1 MCERYPGYLFG
12 GTPVSSWDRSFNSLE
27 NQIQQQ
33 YRGRAGAGARCWG
46 SMSEGGGVS
55 AAGGDSCKTN
65 LIVNY
70 LPQTMTEKD
79 LYAMFMTIGPIESC
93 RVMKDFKT
101 GYSYGF
107 GFVNFTREE
116 DAARAI
122 DTFNGYQLR
131 NKRLK
136 VSYARPSGDDIKDTN
151 LYVTNLPRAI
161 TEEQLE
167 TIFGKYGRIVQK
179 HILRDKSNGTPR
191 GVAFVRFDKREE
203 AQEAIAALNNVI
215 PEGGTEPLSVKP
227 TSSDAVYR
235 RGVSRA
241 NSRLRLHSDTMVRA
255 RLTSLGAHGRS
266 SVPPTTLERQPCVAE
281 EHGKQKAAY
290 YAGWAAGFHHNRG
303 DYAWTC
309 GNCMMPDPWE
319 RFSSPPLPG
328 SHPTTPRNGCRPGV
342 CVNNRVYPP
351 NYVGKGASRASRGR
365 NLPWAPNYGAE
376 ERYKGQRCRNA
387 PTPYW

>member
-1 MCERYPGYLFG
+1 MSDRYPGYLFG

-33 YRGRAGAGARCWG
+33 YLGRHGVRRWG
-46 SMSEGGGVS
+46 SMSEGG
-55 AAGGDSCKTN
+55 ACAGRTN

-70 LPQTMTEKD
+70 LPQSVAEKD
-79 LYAMFMTIGPIESC
+79 LYAMFTSVGPVESC

-107 GFVNFTREE
+107 GFVNFAREE

-179 HILRDKSNGTPR
+179 HILRDKNNGTPR
-191 GVAFVRFDKREE
+191 GVAFVRYDKREE

-215 PEGGTEPLSVKP
+215 PEGGTEPLSVK
-227 TSSDAVYR
+227 
-235 RGVSRA
+235 
-241 NSRLRLHSDTMVRA
+241 
-255 RLTSLGAHGRS
+255 
-266 SVPPTTLERQPCVAE
+266 VAE

-303 DYAWTC
+303 DYAWNSC
-309 GNCMMPDPWE
+309 NGCVGPDMWDP
-319 RFSSPPLPG
+319 FPSPPLGG
-328 SHPTTPRNGCRPGV
+328 SHPSTPRSACRPPP
-342 CVNNRVYPP
+342 CPNTRAYP
-351 NYVGKGASRASRGR
+351 NYLPGKGPRPGRGGR
-365 NLPWAPNYGAE
+365 NPPWAPGFD
-376 ERYKGQRCRNA
+376 ERYKPQRCRSG

>member
-27 NQIQQQ
+27 NQIQHQ
-33 YRGRAGAGARCWG
+33 YRGRLGSGARYWG

-55 AAGGDSCKTN
+55 AAGDGSRTN

-70 LPQTMTEKD
+70 LPQSMTEKD

-116 DAARAI
+116 DATRAI
-122 DTFNGYQLR
+122 ETFNGYQLR

-179 HILRDKSNGTPR
+179 HILRDKGSGAPR

-215 PEGGTEPLSVKP
+215 PEGGTEPLSVK
-227 TSSDAVYR
+227 
-235 RGVSRA
+235 
-241 NSRLRLHSDTMVRA
+241 
-255 RLTSLGAHGRS
+255 
-266 SVPPTTLERQPCVAE
+266 VAE

-303 DYAWTC
+303 DIAWSC
-309 GNCMMPDPWE
+309 GTCMMPPEPWDG
-319 RFSSPPLPG
+319 FQSPNMGG
-328 SHPTTPRNGCRPGV
+328 SHPATPRNGCRPGA
-342 CVNNRVYPP
+342 CANRPYP
-351 NYVGKGASRASRGR
+351 NYLPGKATPRSRAR
-365 NLPWAPNYGAE
+365 NPHWNPGFD
-376 ERYKGQRCRNA
+376 ERFKNQRCRSG

>member
-1 MCERYPGYLFG
+1 MPDALHHRGSP
-12 GTPVSSWDRSFNSLE
+12 SSILK
-27 NQIQQQ
+27 QIQQQ
-33 YRGRAGAGARCWG
+33 YRGRAGSVRYWG
-46 SMSEGGGVS
+46 SMSEGGVS
-55 AAGGDSCKTN
+55 AAGGDNCRTN

-79 LYAMFMTIGPIESC
+79 LYAMFMAIGPIESC

-122 DTFNGYQLR
+122 ETFNGYQLR

-136 VSYARPSGDDIKDTN
+136 VSYARPSGDDIKETN

-161 TEEQLE
+161 TEDQLE

-215 PEGGTEPLSVKP
+215 PEGGTEPLSVK
-227 TSSDAVYR
+227 
-235 RGVSRA
+235 
-241 NSRLRLHSDTMVRA
+241 
-255 RLTSLGAHGRS
+255 
-266 SVPPTTLERQPCVAE
+266 VAE

-290 YAGWAAGFHHNRG
+290 YAGWAAGFQHNRG
-303 DYAWTC
+303 DAWNC
-309 GNCMMPDPWE
+309 GSCMVPDQWDGFPA
-319 RFSSPPLPG
+319 PLLG
-328 SHPTTPRNGCRPGV
+328 GTHPQNPRNGCRPGA
-342 CVNNRVYPP
+342 CANRGGYQNQMP
-351 NYVGKGASRASRGR
+351 GKGPTRRGGR
-365 NLPWAPNYGAE
+365 NQNWAQGFD
-376 ERYKGQRCRNA
+376 ERFKGQRCRNGPA
-387 PTPYW
+387 APYW

>member
-1 MCERYPGYLFG
+1 MELNLEYPDI
-12 GTPVSSWDRSFNSLE
+12 SSLTSLGLL
-27 NQIQQQ
+27 NPKDQNDFLQIQQQ
-33 YRGRAGAGARCWG
+33 YLGRHGVRRWG
-46 SMSEGGGVS
+46 SMSEGG
-55 AAGGDSCKTN
+55 ACAGRTN

-70 LPQTMTEKD
+70 LPQSVAEKD
-79 LYAMFMTIGPIESC
+79 LYAMFTSVGPVESC

-107 GFVNFTREE
+107 GFVNFAREE

-179 HILRDKSNGTPR
+179 HILRDKNNGTPR
-191 GVAFVRFDKREE
+191 GVAFVRYDKREE

-215 PEGGTEPLSVKP
+215 PEGGTEPLSVK
-227 TSSDAVYR
+227 
-235 RGVSRA
+235 
-241 NSRLRLHSDTMVRA
+241 
-255 RLTSLGAHGRS
+255 
-266 SVPPTTLERQPCVAE
+266 VAE

-290 YAGWAAGFHHNRG
+290 YAGWAAGFHHNRAPSLNHTVLPQRHHSLDQLDMLHSRQ
-303 DYAWTC
+303 DYST
-309 GNCMMPDPWE
+309 
-319 RFSSPPLPG
+319 
-328 SHPTTPRNGCRPGV
+328 
-342 CVNNRVYPP
+342 
-351 NYVGKGASRASRGR
+351 
-365 NLPWAPNYGAE
+365 NYGMYSNPTN
-376 ERYKGQRCRNA
+376 RYLRRDFYNQSGYTSHHR
-387 PTPYW
+387 PF

>member
-1 MCERYPGYLFG
+1 MGERYPGYLFG
-12 GTPVSSWDRSFNSLE
+12 GTPISSWDRGFNPIENVRFNPIE
-27 NQIQQQ
+27 NQIAHQ
-33 YRGRAGAGARCWG
+33 YRRPIGGRCWG

-55 AAGGDSCKTN
+55 AAGDGARTN

-79 LYAMFMTIGPIESC
+79 LYAMFMSIGPIESC

-122 DTFNGYQLR
+122 ETFNGYQLR

-136 VSYARPSGDDIKDTN
+136 VSYARPSGDDIKETN

-215 PEGGTEPLSVKP
+215 PEGGTEPLCVK
-227 TSSDAVYR
+227 
-235 RGVSRA
+235 
-241 NSRLRLHSDTMVRA
+241 
-255 RLTSLGAHGRS
+255 
-266 SVPPTTLERQPCVAE
+266 VAE

-290 YAGWAAGFHHNRG
+290 YAGWAAGFHHNRVPLPQRHHSLDQLDMLHRS
-303 DYAWTC
+303 DYA
-309 GNCMMPDPWE
+309 
-319 RFSSPPLPG
+319 LPHPHSH
-328 SHPTTPRNGCRPGV
+328 SHPHSHPHSHRYRHFPTTYQPSYVHHRPF
-342 CVNNRVYPP
+342 
-351 NYVGKGASRASRGR
+351 
-365 NLPWAPNYGAE
+365 
-376 ERYKGQRCRNA
+376 
-387 PTPYW
+387 

>member
-33 YRGRAGAGARCWG
+33 YRGRVGAGVRCWG
-46 SMSEGGGVS
+46 SMSEGGISS
-55 AAGGDSCKTN
+55 AGDAGKTN

-79 LYAMFMTIGPIESC
+79 LYAMFMSIGPIESC

-122 DTFNGYQLR
+122 ETFNGYQLR

-136 VSYARPSGDDIKDTN
+136 VSYARPSGEDIKETN

-161 TEEQLE
+161 TEDQLE

-215 PEGGTEPLSVKP
+215 PEGGSEPLCVK
-227 TSSDAVYR
+227 
-235 RGVSRA
+235 
-241 NSRLRLHSDTMVRA
+241 
-255 RLTSLGAHGRS
+255 
-266 SVPPTTLERQPCVAE
+266 VAE

-290 YAGWAAGFHHNRG
+290 YAGWAAGFHHNRVPPVIPQRHHSLDQLDMLHRQ
-303 DYAWTC
+303 DYNYMYQNRYRHYQPAYM
-309 GNCMMPDPWE
+309 N
-319 RFSSPPLPG
+319 
-328 SHPTTPRNGCRPGV
+328 HRPF
-342 CVNNRVYPP
+342 
-351 NYVGKGASRASRGR
+351 
-365 NLPWAPNYGAE
+365 
-376 ERYKGQRCRNA
+376 
-387 PTPYW
+387 

>member
-1 MCERYPGYLFG
+1 
-12 GTPVSSWDRSFNSLE
+12 
-27 NQIQQQ
+27 
-33 YRGRAGAGARCWG
+33 
-46 SMSEGGGVS
+46 MSEGGGVS
-55 AAGGDSCKTN
+55 AAGDSCRTN

-136 VSYARPSGDDIKDTN
+136 VSYARPSGEEIKETN

-161 TEEQLE
+161 TEDQLE

-215 PEGGTEPLSVKP
+215 PEGGTEPLSVK
-227 TSSDAVYR
+227 
-235 RGVSRA
+235 
-241 NSRLRLHSDTMVRA
+241 
-255 RLTSLGAHGRS
+255 
-266 SVPPTTLERQPCVAE
+266 VAE

-303 DYAWTC
+303 DYAWSC
-309 GNCMMPDPWE
+309 GTCMMPEPWDD
-319 RFSSPPLPG
+319 FAPPPMGG
-328 SHPTTPRNGCRPGV
+328 SNPNTPRNGCRPGA
-342 CVNNRVYPP
+342 CANRPGYP
-351 NYVGKGASRASRGR
+351 NYLPGKGPRASRGR
-365 NLPWAPNYGAE
+365 NLPWAPNFGE
-376 ERYKGQRCRNA
+376 ERFRGQRCRSG

>member
-1 MCERYPGYLFG
+1 MCDRYPGYLFG

-33 YRGRAGAGARCWG
+33 YRGRHHPSVRCWG
-46 SMSEGGGVS
+46 SMSEGGGIS
-55 AAGGDSCKTN
+55 SAGGDRDTSRTN

-136 VSYARPSGDDIKDTN
+136 VSYARPSGEEIKDTN
-151 LYVTNLPRAI
+151 LYVTNLPRGI
-161 TEEQLE
+161 SEDQLE

-179 HILRDKSNGTPR
+179 HILRDKNNGNPR

-215 PEGGTEPLSVKP
+215 PEGGTEPLCVK
-227 TSSDAVYR
+227 
-235 RGVSRA
+235 
-241 NSRLRLHSDTMVRA
+241 
-255 RLTSLGAHGRS
+255 
-266 SVPPTTLERQPCVAE
+266 VAE

-303 DYAWTC
+303 DVNWNCGTC
-309 GNCMMPDPWE
+309 MIPGPDPWD
-319 RFSSPPLPG
+319 RFPSPPLPG
-328 SHPTTPRNGCRPGV
+328 SHPNTPRNGCRPGV
-342 CVNNRVYPP
+342 CVNNRMGYPP
-351 NYVGKGASRASRGR
+351 GKTTPRSGRGR
-365 NLPWAPNYGAE
+365 NFPWGQGYGGE
-376 ERYKGQRCRNA
+376 ERFKGPRMRNGQA
-387 PTPYW
+387 PYWRNNYS

>member
-1 MCERYPGYLFG
+1 MCERYPGYLYG

-33 YRGRAGAGARCWG
+33 YRGRGGQGPRCWG

-55 AAGGDSCKTN
+55 AAGGDTSKTN

-79 LYAMFMTIGPIESC
+79 LYSLFITVGPLESC

-107 GFVNFTREE
+107 GFVNYTCED

-122 DTFNGYQLR
+122 DTFNGYQIR

-136 VSYARPSGDDIKDTN
+136 VSYARPSGEDIKDTN
-151 LYVTNLPRAI
+151 LYVTNLPRTI
-161 TEEQLE
+161 TEDQLE
-167 TIFGKYGRIVQK
+167 IIFGKYGRIVQK
-179 HILRDKSNGTPR
+179 HILRDKSYGTPR

-215 PEGGTEPLSVKP
+215 PEGGTEPLSVK
-227 TSSDAVYR
+227 
-235 RGVSRA
+235 
-241 NSRLRLHSDTMVRA
+241 
-255 RLTSLGAHGRS
+255 
-266 SVPPTTLERQPCVAE
+266 VAE

-290 YAGWAAGFHHNRG
+290 CAGWSAGFHHNRG
-303 DYAWTC
+303 DHAGWGCNTC
-309 GNCMMPDPWE
+309 VNDSWE
-319 RFSSPPLPG
+319 RFPSPTMGG
-328 SHPTTPRNGCRPGV
+328 SHPTTPRNGCRPGM
-342 CVNNRVYPP
+342 CANRVAYPVP
-351 NYVGKGASRASRGR
+351 GKVAPRSIRGR
-365 NLPWAPNYGAE
+365 NVPWAPGFNTE
-376 ERYKGQRCRNA
+376 ERFKGQRCRNGA
-387 PTPYW
+387 SPYW

>member
-1 MCERYPGYLFG
+1 
-12 GTPVSSWDRSFNSLE
+12 
-27 NQIQQQ
+27 
-33 YRGRAGAGARCWG
+33 
-46 SMSEGGGVS
+46 MSEGGISS
-55 AAGGDSCKTN
+55 AGDAGKTN

-79 LYAMFMTIGPIESC
+79 LYAMFMSIGPIESC

-122 DTFNGYQLR
+122 ETFNGYQLR

-136 VSYARPSGDDIKDTN
+136 VSYARPSGEDIKETN

-161 TEEQLE
+161 TEDQLE

-215 PEGGTEPLSVKP
+215 PEGGSEPLCVK
-227 TSSDAVYR
+227 
-235 RGVSRA
+235 
-241 NSRLRLHSDTMVRA
+241 
-255 RLTSLGAHGRS
+255 
-266 SVPPTTLERQPCVAE
+266 VAE

-303 DYAWTC
+303 DFSWNC
-309 GNCMMPDPWE
+309 GNCMMPDAWE
-319 RFSSPPLPG
+319 RFPSPPLGG
-328 SHPTTPRNGCRPGV
+328 SHPNTPRNGCRPGS
-342 CVNNRVYPP
+342 CANTRIFP
-351 NYVGKGASRASRGR
+351 NYPKNSPRNNRGR
-365 NLPWAPNYGAE
+365 NFPWGQGVE
-376 ERYKGQRCRNA
+376 DRFKGQRCRNGQA
-387 PTPYW
+387 PYW

>member
-33 YRGRAGAGARCWG
+33 YRGRVGGGVRCWG
-46 SMSEGGGVS
+46 SMSEGGGIS
-55 AAGGDSCKTN
+55 SAGGDTAKTN

-79 LYAMFMTIGPIESC
+79 LYAMFMIIGPIESC

-136 VSYARPSGDDIKDTN
+136 VSYARPSGEDIKDTN

-215 PEGGTEPLSVKP
+215 PEGGTEPLSVK
-227 TSSDAVYR
+227 TGSVGTVYGAR
-235 RGVSRA
+235 R
-241 NSRLRLHSDTMVRA
+241 RLLSDT
-255 RLTSLGAHGRS
+255 T
-266 SVPPTTLERQPCVAE
+266 VAE

-303 DYAWTC
+303 DFAWSC
-309 GNCMMPDPWE
+309 GNCMMPESWDG
-319 RFSSPPLPG
+319 FSTPPLSG
-328 SHPTTPRNGCRPGV
+328 SHPNTPRNGCRPGA
-342 CVNNRVYPP
+342 CANQRMVYPQNHP
-351 NYVGKGASRASRGR
+351 GKPASRSGRGR
-365 NLPWAPNYGAE
+365 NIPWGQGFGGD
-376 ERYKGQRCRNA
+376 ERYKVQRCRNGTA
-387 PTPYW
+387 PYW

>member
-1 MCERYPGYLFG
+1 MCDRYPGYLFG

-33 YRGRAGAGARCWG
+33 YRGRVGPHSRYWG
-46 SMSEGGGVS
+46 SMSEGGGIS

-70 LPQTMTEKD
+70 LPQSMTEKD

-136 VSYARPSGDDIKDTN
+136 VSYARPSGEDIKETN

-161 TEEQLE
+161 TEDQLE

-179 HILRDKSNGTPR
+179 HILRDKSNGAPR

-215 PEGGTEPLSVKP
+215 PDGGTEPLSVK
-227 TSSDAVYR
+227 
-235 RGVSRA
+235 
-241 NSRLRLHSDTMVRA
+241 
-255 RLTSLGAHGRS
+255 
-266 SVPPTTLERQPCVAE
+266 VAE

-303 DYAWTC
+303 DYAWNC
-309 GNCMMPDPWE
+309 GSCMVPEPWE
-319 RFSSPPLPG
+319 RFPSPPLGG
-328 SHPTTPRNGCRPGV
+328 SHPNTPRNGCRPN
-342 CVNNRVYPP
+342 CANRLGFP
-351 NYVGKGASRASRGR
+351 NYMPGKGTPRSARGGR
-365 NLPWAPNYGAE
+365 NPPWAPGFE
-376 ERYKGQRCRNA
+376 ERYKGQRCRNG
-387 PTPYW
+387 PSPYW

>member
-215 PEGGTEPLSVKP
+215 PEGGTEPLSVK
-227 TSSDAVYR
+227 
-235 RGVSRA
+235 
-241 NSRLRLHSDTMVRA
+241 
-255 RLTSLGAHGRS
+255 
-266 SVPPTTLERQPCVAE
+266 VAE

-309 GNCMMPDPWE
+309 GNCMMPDPWD

-328 SHPTTPRNGCRPGV
+328 SHPTTPRNGCRPGL
-342 CVNNRVYPP
+342 CVNNRVYPS
-351 NYVGKGASRASRGR
+351 NFVGKGASRANRGR
-365 NLPWAPNYGAE
+365 NLPWAPNFGAE
-376 ERYKGQRCRNA
+376 ERYNKGQRCRNA
-387 PTPYW
+387 PAPYW

>member
-1 MCERYPGYLFG
+1 MELNLEYPDI
-12 GTPVSSWDRSFNSLE
+12 SSLTSLGLL
-27 NQIQQQ
+27 NPKDQNDFLQIQQQ
-33 YRGRAGAGARCWG
+33 YLGRHGVRRWG
-46 SMSEGGGVS
+46 SMSEGG
-55 AAGGDSCKTN
+55 ACAGRTN

-70 LPQTMTEKD
+70 LPQSVAEKD
-79 LYAMFMTIGPIESC
+79 LYAMFTSVGPVESC

-107 GFVNFTREE
+107 GFVNFAREE

-179 HILRDKSNGTPR
+179 HILRDKNNGTPR
-191 GVAFVRFDKREE
+191 GVAFVRYDKREE

-227 TSSDAVYR
+227 
-235 RGVSRA
+235 VSRETNLKRA
-241 NSRLRLHSDTMVRA
+241 TSMSRSRCHTPHFHEPEIM
-255 RLTSLGAHGRS
+255 
-266 SVPPTTLERQPCVAE
+266 VAE

-290 YAGWAAGFHHNRG
+290 YAGWAAGFHHNRAPSLNHTVLPQRHHSLDQLDMLHSRQ
-303 DYAWTC
+303 DYST
-309 GNCMMPDPWE
+309 
-319 RFSSPPLPG
+319 
-328 SHPTTPRNGCRPGV
+328 
-342 CVNNRVYPP
+342 
-351 NYVGKGASRASRGR
+351 
-365 NLPWAPNYGAE
+365 NYGMYSNPTN
-376 ERYKGQRCRNA
+376 RYLRRDFYNQSGYTSHHR
-387 PTPYW
+387 PF

>member
-12 GTPVSSWDRSFNSLE
+12 GTPASSWDRSFNSLE

-33 YRGRAGAGARCWG
+33 YRGRAGSNARYWG
-46 SMSEGGGVS
+46 SMSEGGGLS
-55 AAGGDSCKTN
+55 AAGGDTARTN

-70 LPQTMTEKD
+70 LPQNITEKD
-79 LYAMFMTIGPIESC
+79 LYAMFVTIGPIESC

-136 VSYARPSGDDIKDTN
+136 VSYARPSGDDIKETN

-161 TEEQLE
+161 TDDQLE

-179 HILRDKSNGTPR
+179 HILRDKNSGTPR
-191 GVAFVRFDKREE
+191 GVAFVRYDKREE

-215 PEGGTEPLSVKP
+215 PEGGTEPLSVK
-227 TSSDAVYR
+227 
-235 RGVSRA
+235 
-241 NSRLRLHSDTMVRA
+241 
-255 RLTSLGAHGRS
+255 
-266 SVPPTTLERQPCVAE
+266 VAE

-290 YAGWAAGFHHNRG
+290 YAGWSAGYQQNRG
-303 DYAWTC
+303 DYSWNCNTCPPPEAWE
-309 GNCMMPDPWE
+309 GFPP
-319 RFSSPPLPG
+319 PPLLESVPN
-328 SHPTTPRNGCRPGV
+328 TPKNGCRPGV
-342 CVNNRVYPP
+342 CNRPP
-351 NYVGKGASRASRGR
+351 YSVPGKVANRGGRGR
-365 NLPWAPNYGAE
+365 NLPWAPGVNTD
-376 ERYKGQRCRNA
+376 ERFKGQRFRNG
-387 PTPYW
+387 PQPYW

>member
-1 MCERYPGYLFG
+1 MCDRYPGYLFG
-12 GTPVSSWDRSFNSLE
+12 GTPVSSWDRGFAPLE

-33 YRGRAGAGARCWG
+33 YRGRIGPGARYWG

-55 AAGGDSCKTN
+55 VAGDNSRTN

-70 LPQTMTEKD
+70 LPQSMTEKD
-79 LYAMFMTIGPIESC
+79 LYAMFITIGPIESC

-122 DTFNGYQLR
+122 ETFNGYQLR

-161 TEEQLE
+161 TEDQLE

-215 PEGGTEPLSVKP
+215 PEGGTEPLSVK
-227 TSSDAVYR
+227 
-235 RGVSRA
+235 
-241 NSRLRLHSDTMVRA
+241 
-255 RLTSLGAHGRS
+255 
-266 SVPPTTLERQPCVAE
+266 VAE

-303 DYAWTC
+303 DFSWPC
-309 GNCMMPDPWE
+309 PPMPESWE
-319 RFSSPPLPG
+319 QFPAPV
-328 SHPTTPRNGCRPGV
+328 SHPGTPRNGCRPL
-342 CVNNRVYPP
+342 NTNRSNQ
-351 NYVGKGASRASRGR
+351 NYVPGKVNTRPNRGR
-365 NLPWAPNYGAE
+365 NLPWPGFE
-376 ERYKGQRCRNA
+376 DRFKGQRFRNG
-387 PTPYW
+387 PMPY

>member
-12 GTPVSSWDRSFNSLE
+12 GTPVSSWDRSFNPLE

-33 YRGRAGAGARCWG
+33 YRGRIGAGARCWG

-55 AAGGDSCKTN
+55 AAGDTCRTN

-122 DTFNGYQLR
+122 DTFNGYRLR

-151 LYVTNLPRAI
+151 LYVSNLPRAI
-161 TEEQLE
+161 TDDQLE

-179 HILRDKSNGTPR
+179 HILRDKNNGTPR

-215 PEGGTEPLSVKP
+215 PEGGTEPLSVK
-227 TSSDAVYR
+227 
-235 RGVSRA
+235 
-241 NSRLRLHSDTMVRA
+241 
-255 RLTSLGAHGRS
+255 
-266 SVPPTTLERQPCVAE
+266 VAE

-290 YAGWAAGFHHNRG
+290 YAGWAAGFQHNRG
-303 DYAWTC
+303 DFSWSC
-309 GNCMMPDPWE
+309 GNCMMPEPWDK
-319 RFSSPPLPG
+319 FPSPPLGG
-328 SHPTTPRNGCRPGV
+328 SNPNTPRNGCRPGA
-342 CVNNRVYPP
+342 CANARVYP
-351 NYVGKGASRASRGR
+351 NYIQNKGNPRAQRSAR
-365 NLPWAPNYGAE
+365 NLPWAPAFPD
-376 ERYKGQRCRNA
+376 ERFKGQRCRNGTA
-387 PTPYW
+387 PYW

>member
-179 HILRDKSNGTPR
+179 HILRDKSNGTPHSAKYCSSFDR
-191 GVAFVRFDKREE
+191 FLILFYRFDKREE

-215 PEGGTEPLSVKP
+215 PEGGTEPLSVKIVDTDCSKSLHHRPAAMLCTDAACRVP
-227 TSSDAVYR
+227 TADCGSTVTQWCEP
-235 RGVSRA
+235 G
-241 NSRLRLHSDTMVRA
+241 
-255 RLTSLGAHGRS
+255 LTSLGAHGRS
-266 SVPPTTLERQPCVAE
+266 SVAE

-290 YAGWAAGFHHNRG
+290 YAGWAAGFHHNRVIILWQLVPPPIG
-303 DYAWTC
+303 VNFNVIIRKNGKLDSIY
-309 GNCMMPDPWE
+309 GVFKDSHKN
-319 RFSSPPLPG
+319 SPV
-328 SHPTTPRNGCRPGV
+328 H
-342 CVNNRVYPP
+342 
-351 NYVGKGASRASRGR
+351 
-365 NLPWAPNYGAE
+365 E
-376 ERYKGQRCRNA
+376 
-387 PTPYW
+387 

>member
-1 MCERYPGYLFG
+1 MSERYPGYLFG

-33 YRGRAGAGARCWG
+33 YRGRYGGPPRCWG

-55 AAGGDSCKTN
+55 AAGDSCRTN

-136 VSYARPSGDDIKDTN
+136 VSYARPSGDDIKETN

-161 TEEQLE
+161 TEDQLE

-179 HILRDKSNGTPR
+179 HILRDKSNGAPR

-215 PEGGTEPLSVKP
+215 PEGGTEPLSVKGYSYWGTLIAEQHGSARVP
-227 TSSDAVYR
+227 VHWAGS
-235 RGVSRA
+235 
-241 NSRLRLHSDTMVRA
+241 SRLRSHSDT
-255 RLTSLGAHGRS
+255 
-266 SVPPTTLERQPCVAE
+266 VAE

-303 DYAWTC
+303 DYSWSC
-309 GNCMMPDPWE
+309 GNCMMPEPWE
-319 RFSSPPLPG
+319 DFSGPPLGG
-328 SHPTTPRNGCRPGV
+328 SHPNTPRNGCRPGA
-342 CVNNRVYPP
+342 CANRAPYP
-351 NYVGKGASRASRGR
+351 NYLPGKGPRPNRGR
-365 NLPWAPNYGAE
+365 NLPWAPNFGE
-376 ERYKGQRCRNA
+376 ERFRGQRCRNG

>member
-1 MCERYPGYLFG
+1 M
-12 GTPVSSWDRSFNSLE
+12 
-27 NQIQQQ
+27 QIQQQ
-33 YRGRAGAGARCWG
+33 YRGRVGSAGRCWG

-55 AAGGDSCKTN
+55 AAGDTCKTN

-122 DTFNGYQLR
+122 ETFNGYRLR

-151 LYVTNLPRAI
+151 LYVSNLPRAI

-179 HILRDKSNGTPR
+179 HILRDKNNGTPR

-215 PEGGTEPLSVKP
+215 PEGGTEPLSVK
-227 TSSDAVYR
+227 
-235 RGVSRA
+235 
-241 NSRLRLHSDTMVRA
+241 
-255 RLTSLGAHGRS
+255 
-266 SVPPTTLERQPCVAE
+266 VAE

-303 DYAWTC
+303 IRPLTKKILGLSQPYCSTQGDYSWSC
-309 GNCMMPDPWE
+309 GNCMMPDPWDK
-319 RFSSPPLPG
+319 FPNPPLGG
-328 SHPTTPRNGCRPGV
+328 SHPNTPRNGCRPGI
-342 CVNNRVYPP
+342 CVNARVTYP
-351 NYVGKGASRASRGR
+351 NYMPNKGNPRPPRVAR
-365 NLPWAPNYGAE
+365 NLPWAPAFPD
-376 ERYKGQRCRNA
+376 ERLKGQRCRNGTA
-387 PTPYW
+387 PYW

>member
-1 MCERYPGYLFG
+1 MELNLEYPDI
-12 GTPVSSWDRSFNSLE
+12 SSLTSLGLL
-27 NQIQQQ
+27 NPKDQNDFLQIQQQ
-33 YRGRAGAGARCWG
+33 YLGRHGVRRWG
-46 SMSEGGGVS
+46 SMSEGG
-55 AAGGDSCKTN
+55 ACAGRTN

-70 LPQTMTEKD
+70 LPQSVAEKD
-79 LYAMFMTIGPIESC
+79 LYAMFTSVGPVESC

-107 GFVNFTREE
+107 GFVNFAREE

-179 HILRDKSNGTPR
+179 HILRDKNNGTPR
-191 GVAFVRFDKREE
+191 GVAFVRYDKREE

-227 TSSDAVYR
+227 
-235 RGVSRA
+235 VSRETNLKRA
-241 NSRLRLHSDTMVRA
+241 TSMSRSRCHTPHFHEPEIM
-255 RLTSLGAHGRS
+255 
-266 SVPPTTLERQPCVAE
+266 VAE

-303 DYAWTC
+303 DYAWNSC
-309 GNCMMPDPWE
+309 NGCVGPDMWDP
-319 RFSSPPLPG
+319 FPSPPLGG
-328 SHPTTPRNGCRPGV
+328 SHPSTPRSACRPPP
-342 CVNNRVYPP
+342 CPNTRAYP
-351 NYVGKGASRASRGR
+351 NYLPGKGPRPGRGGR
-365 NLPWAPNYGAE
+365 NPPWAPGFD
-376 ERYKGQRCRNA
+376 ERYKPQRCRSG

>member
-27 NQIQQQ
+27 NVSIFQQIQQQ

-161 TEEQLE
+161 TEDQLE

-215 PEGGTEPLSVKP
+215 PEGGTEPLSVK
-227 TSSDAVYR
+227 
-235 RGVSRA
+235 
-241 NSRLRLHSDTMVRA
+241 
-255 RLTSLGAHGRS
+255 
-266 SVPPTTLERQPCVAE
+266 VAE

-290 YAGWAAGFHHNRG
+290 YAGWAAGFHHNRASVHHIPQRHHSLDQLDMLHSRQ
-303 DYAWTC
+303 DY
-309 GNCMMPDPWE
+309 
-319 RFSSPPLPG
+319 
-328 SHPTTPRNGCRPGV
+328 TT
-342 CVNNRVYPP
+342 
-351 NYVGKGASRASRGR
+351 
-365 NLPWAPNYGAE
+365 NYGMYGGLSN
-376 ERYKGQRCRNA
+376 RYLRRDYFNQPSYMSHHR
-387 PTPYW
+387 PF

>member
-12 GTPVSSWDRSFNSLE
+12 GTPVSSWDRGFNSLE

-33 YRGRAGAGARCWG
+33 YRGRSSVPRCWG

-55 AAGGDSCKTN
+55 AAGGDSARTN

-136 VSYARPSGDDIKDTN
+136 VSYARPSGDDIKETN

-161 TEEQLE
+161 TEDQLE

-179 HILRDKSNGTPR
+179 HILRDKSNGNPR

-215 PEGGTEPLSVKP
+215 PEGGTEPLSVK
-227 TSSDAVYR
+227 
-235 RGVSRA
+235 
-241 NSRLRLHSDTMVRA
+241 
-255 RLTSLGAHGRS
+255 
-266 SVPPTTLERQPCVAE
+266 VAE

-303 DYAWTC
+303 DFAWGC
-309 GNCMMPDPWE
+309 GGCMAPEPWE
-319 RFSSPPLPG
+319 RFAGGAPG
-328 SHPTTPRNGCRPGV
+328 PRCRPA
-342 CVNNRVYPP
+342 CARAPAP
-351 NYVGKGASRASRGR
+351 SGKGRRGA
-365 NLPWAPNYGAE
+365 PWAGFSE
-376 ERYKGQRCRNA
+376 DRFKGQRCRNGPA
-387 PTPYW
+387 PYW

>member
-1 MCERYPGYLFG
+1 MCDRYPGYLFG
-12 GTPVSSWDRSFNSLE
+12 GTPVSSWDRGFNSLE

-33 YRGRAGAGARCWG
+33 YRVRSGVPRCWG

-55 AAGGDSCKTN
+55 AAGGDSAKTN

-79 LYAMFMTIGPIESC
+79 LYAMFMTVGPIESC

-136 VSYARPSGDDIKDTN
+136 VSYARPSGDDIKETN

-161 TEEQLE
+161 TEDQLE

-215 PEGGTEPLSVKP
+215 PEGGTEPLSVK
-227 TSSDAVYR
+227 
-235 RGVSRA
+235 
-241 NSRLRLHSDTMVRA
+241 
-255 RLTSLGAHGRS
+255 
-266 SVPPTTLERQPCVAE
+266 VAE

-290 YAGWAAGFHHNRG
+290 YAGWAAGFHHNRASVPHVPVRHHSLDQLDMLHRQ
-303 DYAWTC
+303 DY
-309 GNCMMPDPWE
+309 
-319 RFSSPPLPG
+319 
-328 SHPTTPRNGCRPGV
+328 TT
-342 CVNNRVYPP
+342 
-351 NYVGKGASRASRGR
+351 
-365 NLPWAPNYGAE
+365 NYGMYSGSSN
-376 ERYKGQRCRNA
+376 RFLRRDFYNQPSYMSHHR
-387 PTPYW
+387 PF

>member
-1 MCERYPGYLFG
+1 MSERYPGYLFG

-33 YRGRAGAGARCWG
+33 YRGRYGGPPRCWG

-55 AAGGDSCKTN
+55 AAGDTSRTN

-79 LYAMFMTIGPIESC
+79 LYAMFMSIGPIESC

-136 VSYARPSGDDIKDTN
+136 VSYARPSGDDIKETN
-151 LYVTNLPRAI
+151 LYVTNLPRAV
-161 TEEQLE
+161 TEDQLE

-179 HILRDKSNGTPR
+179 HILRDKSNGSPR

-215 PEGGTEPLSVKP
+215 PEGGTEALSVK
-227 TSSDAVYR
+227 
-235 RGVSRA
+235 
-241 NSRLRLHSDTMVRA
+241 
-255 RLTSLGAHGRS
+255 
-266 SVPPTTLERQPCVAE
+266 VAE

-303 DYAWTC
+303 DYTWNC
-309 GNCMMPDPWE
+309 GTCMMPEPWE
-319 RFSSPPLPG
+319 DFPGPPLGG
-328 SHPTTPRNGCRPGV
+328 SHPNTPRNGCRPGA
-342 CVNNRVYPP
+342 CANRVPPP
-351 NYVGKGASRASRGR
+351 NYLPGKGPRPNRGR
-365 NLPWAPNYGAE
+365 NLPWAPNFGE
-376 ERYKGQRCRNA
+376 ERFRGQRCRNG

>member
-1 MCERYPGYLFG
+1 MCDRYPGYFYG
-12 GTPVSSWDRSFNSLE
+12 GTPFSSWDRSYNTLE

-33 YRGRAGAGARCWG
+33 YRGRPNPNPGAHRFWG
-46 SMSEGGGVS
+46 SMSDGGGIS
-55 AAGGDSCKTN
+55 IAGGDSSKTN

-70 LPQTMTEKD
+70 LPQTVNEKD
-79 LYAMFMTIGPIESC
+79 LYAMFVSIGPIESC

-107 GFVNFTREE
+107 GFVNYAREE

-122 DTFNGYQLR
+122 ETFNGYQLR

-136 VSYARPSGDDIKDTN
+136 VSYARPSGDDIKETN

-179 HILRDKSNGTPR
+179 HILRDKNNGSPR

-215 PEGGTEPLSVKP
+215 PEGGTEPLCVK
-227 TSSDAVYR
+227 
-235 RGVSRA
+235 
-241 NSRLRLHSDTMVRA
+241 
-255 RLTSLGAHGRS
+255 
-266 SVPPTTLERQPCVAE
+266 VAE

-290 YAGWAAGFHHNRG
+290 YAGWSAGFHQSRAPPVIPQRHHSLDQLDMIHSRH
-303 DYAWTC
+303 DYTANYGMYNT
-309 GNCMMPDPWE
+309 M
-319 RFSSPPLPG
+319 
-328 SHPTTPRNGCRPGV
+328 
-342 CVNNRVYPP
+342 NNRMYRRDYYNQPSYHHRP
-351 NYVGKGASRASRGR
+351 F
-365 NLPWAPNYGAE
+365 
-376 ERYKGQRCRNA
+376 
-387 PTPYW
+387 

>member
-1 MCERYPGYLFG
+1 MCDRYPGYLFG
-12 GTPVSSWDRSFNSLE
+12 GTPVSSWDRSFNPLE
-27 NQIQQQ
+27 NQIQHQ
-33 YRGRAGAGARCWG
+33 YRGRFNPGVRCWG
-46 SMSEGGGVS
+46 SMSEGGGISS
-55 AAGGDSCKTN
+55 ADGDSSRTN

-107 GFVNFTREE
+107 GFVNFSREE
-116 DAARAI
+116 DASRAI

-136 VSYARPSGDDIKDTN
+136 VSYARPSGEDIKETN

-179 HILRDKSNGTPR
+179 HILRDKNNGNPR

-215 PEGGTEPLSVKP
+215 PEGGTEPLCVKI
-227 TSSDAVYR
+227 
-235 RGVSRA
+235 
-241 NSRLRLHSDTMVRA
+241 
-255 RLTSLGAHGRS
+255 
-266 SVPPTTLERQPCVAE
+266 AE

-303 DYAWTC
+303 DFTWNSGSC
-309 GNCMMPDPWE
+309 VMPDSWDGFPN
-319 RFSSPPLPG
+319 PPMPV
-328 SHPTTPRNGCRPGV
+328 SHPNTPRNGFKPGAFP
-342 CVNNRVYPP
+342 NNRMGFPP
-351 NYVGKGASRASRGR
+351 GKVTPRSGRGR
-365 NLPWAPNYGAE
+365 NFPWGQGYGGE
-376 ERYKGQRCRNA
+376 ERFKGPRSRNVPA
-387 PTPYW
+387 PYW

>member
-1 MCERYPGYLFG
+1 MCDRYPGYLFG

-33 YRGRAGAGARCWG
+33 YRGRVGPHSRYWG
-46 SMSEGGGVS
+46 SMSEGGGIS

-70 LPQTMTEKD
+70 LPQSMTEKD

-136 VSYARPSGDDIKDTN
+136 VSYARPSGDDIKETN

-161 TEEQLE
+161 TEDQLE

-179 HILRDKSNGTPR
+179 HILRDKSNGAPR

-215 PEGGTEPLSVKP
+215 PDGGTEPLSVK
-227 TSSDAVYR
+227 
-235 RGVSRA
+235 
-241 NSRLRLHSDTMVRA
+241 
-255 RLTSLGAHGRS
+255 
-266 SVPPTTLERQPCVAE
+266 VAE

-290 YAGWAAGFHHNRG
+290 YAGWAAGFHHNRVAPAPPPPRQHSLDQLDMVHRRDFSAHG
-303 DYAWTC
+303 PWPKPRDYAWNC
-309 GNCMMPDPWE
+309 GSCMVPEPWE
-319 RFSSPPLPG
+319 RFPSPPLGG
-328 SHPTTPRNGCRPGV
+328 SHPNTPRNGCRPN
-342 CVNNRVYPP
+342 CANRLGFP
-351 NYVGKGASRASRGR
+351 NYMPGKGTPRSARGGR
-365 NLPWAPNYGAE
+365 NPPWAPGFE
-376 ERYKGQRCRNA
+376 ERYKGQRCRNG
-387 PTPYW
+387 PSPYW

>member
-1 MCERYPGYLFG
+1 MCDRYPGYLFG
-12 GTPVSSWDRSFNSLE
+12 GTPVSSWDRGFNSFE
-27 NQIQQQ
+27 NQIQHQ
-33 YRGRAGAGARCWG
+33 YRGRIGPGRCWG

-55 AAGGDSCKTN
+55 AAGDSSRTN

-79 LYAMFMTIGPIESC
+79 LYAMFMTVGPIESC

-107 GFVNFTREE
+107 GFVNFAREE

-122 DTFNGYQLR
+122 ETFNGYQLR

-179 HILRDKSNGTPR
+179 HILRDKNNGTPR

-215 PEGGTEPLSVKP
+215 PEGGSEPLCVK
-227 TSSDAVYR
+227 
-235 RGVSRA
+235 
-241 NSRLRLHSDTMVRA
+241 
-255 RLTSLGAHGRS
+255 
-266 SVPPTTLERQPCVAE
+266 VAE

-303 DYAWTC
+303 DYAWAGC
-309 GNCMMPDPWE
+309 GNCPVPDQWE
-319 RFSSPPLPG
+319 QFGSPPPG
-328 SHPTTPRNGCRPGV
+328 SHPNTPRNGCRPG
-342 CVNNRVYPP
+342 CNRGYAGYQSPMKTRPP
-351 NYVGKGASRASRGR
+351 RGR
-365 NLPWAPNYGAE
+365 NLPWGNGYGDGGF
-376 ERYKGQRCRNA
+376 KGQRCRNGPA
-387 PTPYW
+387 PYW

>member
-79 LYAMFMTIGPIESC
+79 LYAMFMSIGPIESC

-215 PEGGTEPLSVKP
+215 PEGGTEPLSVK
-227 TSSDAVYR
+227 
-235 RGVSRA
+235 
-241 NSRLRLHSDTMVRA
+241 
-255 RLTSLGAHGRS
+255 
-266 SVPPTTLERQPCVAE
+266 VAE

-303 DYAWTC
+303 DYSWQC
-309 GNCMMPDPWE
+309 GNCMLPDPWE
-319 RFSSPPLPG
+319 RYSSPPLPG

-342 CVNNRVYPP
+342 CVNTRVYP
-351 NYVGKGASRASRGR
+351 NYPTKGTPRSNRGR
-365 NLPWAPNYGAE
+365 NLPWAPNFANE

-387 PTPYW
+387 PSPYW

>member
-1 MCERYPGYLFG
+1 
-12 GTPVSSWDRSFNSLE
+12 
-27 NQIQQQ
+27 
-33 YRGRAGAGARCWG
+33 
-46 SMSEGGGVS
+46 MSEGGGIS

-136 VSYARPSGDDIKDTN
+136 VSYARPSGEEIKDTN

-179 HILRDKSNGTPR
+179 HILRDKNNGTPR
-191 GVAFVRFDKREE
+191 GVAFVRYDKREE

-215 PEGGTEPLSVKP
+215 PEGGTEPLCVKI
-227 TSSDAVYR
+227 
-235 RGVSRA
+235 
-241 NSRLRLHSDTMVRA
+241 
-255 RLTSLGAHGRS
+255 
-266 SVPPTTLERQPCVAE
+266 AE

-290 YAGWAAGFHHNRG
+290 YAGWAAGFHQNRG
-303 DYAWTC
+303 DYSWTC
-309 GNCMMPDPWE
+309 GTCMMPDSWE
-319 RFSSPPLPG
+319 QFPANALGG
-328 SHPTTPRNGCRPGV
+328 SHPNTPRNGCRPGL
-342 CVNNRVYPP
+342 CVNTRVAYP
-351 NYVGKGASRASRGR
+351 NYAQGKVATRPSRGR
-365 NLPWAPNYGAE
+365 NMPWAPGYPE
-376 ERYKGQRCRNA
+376 ERFKGPRCRNGGS
-387 PTPYW
+387 PYW

>member
-1 MCERYPGYLFG
+1 MKYNKQVRTTL
-12 GTPVSSWDRSFNSLE
+12 LQ
-27 NQIQQQ
+27 QIQQQ
-33 YRGRAGAGARCWG
+33 YRGRVGAGVRCWG
-46 SMSEGGGVS
+46 SMSEGGGIS
-55 AAGGDSCKTN
+55 SAGGDTAKTN

-136 VSYARPSGDDIKDTN
+136 VSYARPSGEDIKETN

-191 GVAFVRFDKREE
+191 GVAFVRYDKREE

-215 PEGGTEPLSVKP
+215 PEGGTEPLSVK
-227 TSSDAVYR
+227 
-235 RGVSRA
+235 
-241 NSRLRLHSDTMVRA
+241 
-255 RLTSLGAHGRS
+255 
-266 SVPPTTLERQPCVAE
+266 VAE

-303 DYAWTC
+303 LTILKRLGTTDIYRTVLTSKTKRFTLLGQYPTRPNVTTASTSSTC
-309 GNCMMPDPWE
+309 STARTCSCRTGSGAISTISTSTTSQHIWHTTV
-319 RFSSPPLPG
+319 RFEK
-328 SHPTTPRNGCRPGV
+328 GCIVRSF
-342 CVNNRVYPP
+342 
-351 NYVGKGASRASRGR
+351 A
-365 NLPWAPNYGAE
+365 
-376 ERYKGQRCRNA
+376 
-387 PTPYW
+387 

>member
-1 MCERYPGYLFG
+1 
-12 GTPVSSWDRSFNSLE
+12 
-27 NQIQQQ
+27 
-33 YRGRAGAGARCWG
+33 
-46 SMSEGGGVS
+46 MSEGGGVS
-55 AAGGDSCKTN
+55 AAGGDSAKTN

-79 LYAMFMTIGPIESC
+79 LYAMFMTVGPIESC

-136 VSYARPSGDDIKDTN
+136 VSYARPSGDDIKETN

-161 TEEQLE
+161 TEDQLE

-215 PEGGTEPLSVKP
+215 PEGGTEPLSVK
-227 TSSDAVYR
+227 
-235 RGVSRA
+235 
-241 NSRLRLHSDTMVRA
+241 
-255 RLTSLGAHGRS
+255 
-266 SVPPTTLERQPCVAE
+266 VAE

-303 DYAWTC
+303 DFAWGC
-309 GNCMMPDPWE
+309 GSCMMPDPWE
-319 RFSSPPLPG
+319 RFSSPPLGG
-328 SHPTTPRNGCRPGV
+328 SHPSTPRNGCRPGA
-342 CVNNRVYPP
+342 CANRMYP
-351 NYVGKGASRASRGR
+351 NYLPGKGRGNRGGR
-365 NLPWAPNYGAE
+365 NPPWAAFSE
-376 ERYKGQRCRNA
+376 DRFKGQRCRNGPA
-387 PTPYW
+387 PYW

>member
-1 MCERYPGYLFG
+1 
-12 GTPVSSWDRSFNSLE
+12 
-27 NQIQQQ
+27 
-33 YRGRAGAGARCWG
+33 
-46 SMSEGGGVS
+46 MSEGGGIS

-116 DAARAI
+116 DATRAI

-136 VSYARPSGDDIKDTN
+136 VSYARPSGEEIKDTN

-215 PEGGTEPLSVKP
+215 PEGGTEPLSVK
-227 TSSDAVYR
+227 
-235 RGVSRA
+235 
-241 NSRLRLHSDTMVRA
+241 
-255 RLTSLGAHGRS
+255 
-266 SVPPTTLERQPCVAE
+266 VAE

-303 DYAWTC
+303 EEPRNDYAWAC
-309 GNCMMPDPWE
+309 GNCMMTDPWD
-319 RFSSPPLPG
+319 RYSSPPLPG

-342 CVNNRVYPP
+342 CVNTRPYP
-351 NYVGKGASRASRGR
+351 NYPTKGTPRSNRGR
-365 NLPWAPNYGAE
+365 NLPWAPNFGNE

-387 PTPYW
+387 PAPYW

>member
-1 MCERYPGYLFG
+1 MCDRYPGYLFG
-12 GTPVSSWDRSFNSLE
+12 GTPVSSWDRSFNTME
-27 NQIQQQ
+27 NQIQHQ
-33 YRGRAGAGARCWG
+33 YSRRVGGTRCWG
-46 SMSEGGGVS
+46 SMSEGGV
-55 AAGGDSCKTN
+55 AGAGDTCKTN

-215 PEGGTEPLSVKP
+215 PEGGTEPLSVK
-227 TSSDAVYR
+227 
-235 RGVSRA
+235 
-241 NSRLRLHSDTMVRA
+241 
-255 RLTSLGAHGRS
+255 
-266 SVPPTTLERQPCVAE
+266 VAE

-303 DYAWTC
+303 DFAWSC
-309 GNCMMPDPWE
+309 GTCMMDPWDKL
-319 RFSSPPLPG
+319 PPLGG
-328 SHPTTPRNGCRPGV
+328 SYPSTPRNGCRPGA
-342 CVNNRVYPP
+342 CANTRIYP
-351 NYVGKGASRASRGR
+351 NYMPGKGTPRSSRGR
-365 NLPWAPNYGAE
+365 NLPWAPGFGAE
-376 ERYKGQRCRNA
+376 ERYKGQRCRNG
-387 PTPYW
+387 PSPYW